1 MQAFR
6 KLAERTGLEPA
17 TPGVTGRYSNQLNY
31 HSENLATVY
40 ILLKTASCGF
50 YSKQPRFVDNL
61 RNCLHNRQSKFVE
74 FCALQSPANTS
85 PGCR

>member
-1 MQAFR
+1 MQAFC

-31 HSENLATVY
+31 HSENFATVQ
-40 ILLKTASCGF
+40 ILLKAASCGF

-61 RNCLHNRQSKFVE
+61 RKRLPNRQSKFVE
-74 FCALQSPANTS
+74 FCALQSPANIFHGR
-85 PGCR
+85 P